1 MFLLCPQRLSSW
13 CCFWR
18 LRSSISGACTRIDLG
33 TVYASHWGVS
43 VRITYLLTPPDTL
56 LNTSLVEVIGYAARE
71 ASHDETGKLM
81 PYVIQDIFILIAPAC
96 FAASIYM
103 TLGRVIRSVNAKH
116 LSPIR
121 TSRLTKTFVGG
132 DLLSFSIQGVAANF
146 FFIPKLAKVGQGIVV
161 VRLFVQLLMFGLFIA
176 TTIVFHLRLL
186 RRGTSE
192 SYASKAWGRSLLLL
206 YSVST
211 LIMIRSLF
219 RIVEYIMGQ
228 DGYLLGHEWTL
239 YIFDSV
245 PMFLVTV
252 LFYFQEP
259 VNIDPGT
266 DGEELRLDAR
276 SKPRV
281 NHLLEE
287 RGSLKSEGA

>member
-1 MFLLCPQRLSSW
+1 
-13 CCFWR
+13 
-18 LRSSISGACTRIDLG
+18 
-33 TVYASHWGVS
+33 
-43 VRITYLLTPPDTL
+43 LTPPDTL
-56 LNTSLVEVIGYAARE
+56 LNTSLVEVIGYAARV
-71 ASHDETGKLM
+71 ASHDETGELM

-103 TLGRVIRSVNAKH
+103 TLGRIIRSVNAKH

-161 VRLFVQLLMFGLFIA
+161 AGLFVQLLMFGLFIA
-176 TTIVFHLRLL
+176 TTIVFHTRHL
-186 RRGTSE
+186 RRDTSD
-192 SYASKAWGRSLLLL
+192 SYASKAWRRSLLLL
-206 YSVST
+206 CSVSA
-211 LIMIRSLF
+211 LIMVRSLF

-266 DGEELRLDAR
+266 DREELRLDAR
-276 SKPRV
+276 SKP
-281 NHLLEE
+281 
-287 RGSLKSEGA
+287 